1 MPLLFVGKQTC
12 GARLFNIIPRASF
25 TKRSITEHYRYH
37 PFFLWLLPTNPI
49 LMIAKFIGVKAA
61 VNYGLNKLRFISPV
75 HVDANLRVK
84 VVLKEVKDI
93 KGGIQVVSEVT
104 FEVEGG
110 DKPAAIAESVA
121 LYYF

>member
-1 MPLLFVGKQTC
+1 M
-12 GARLFNIIPRASF
+12 
-25 TKRSITEHYRYH
+25 
-37 PFFLWLLPTNPI
+37 
-49 LMIAKFIGVKAA
+49 
-61 VNYGLNKLRFISPV
+61 NYGLNKVVWSSSIILLLRFVTYPSLSIQLRFISPV
-75 HVDANLRVK
+75 HVGANLRVK

-110 DKPAAIAESVA
+110 DKPAAIAETVA

>member
-1 MPLLFVGKQTC
+1 MTV
-12 GARLFNIIPRASF
+12 ND
-25 TKRSITEHYRYH
+25 
-37 PFFLWLLPTNPI
+37 I
-49 LMIAKFIGVKAA
+49 LILISSGVKAA

-75 HVDANLRVK
+75 HVGANLRVK

-93 KGGIQVVSEVT
+93 KGGLQVVSEVT

-110 DKPAAIAESVA
+110 DKPAAVAETVG

>member
-1 MPLLFVGKQTC
+1 
-12 GARLFNIIPRASF
+12 
-25 TKRSITEHYRYH
+25 
-37 PFFLWLLPTNPI
+37 
-49 LMIAKFIGVKAA
+49 
-61 VNYGLNKLRFISPV
+61 VNYGLNKVVWSSSIILLLRFVTYPSLSIQLRFISPV
-75 HVDANLRVK
+75 HVGANLRVK

-110 DKPAAIAESVA
+110 DKPAAIAETVA

>member
-1 MPLLFVGKQTC
+1 M
-12 GARLFNIIPRASF
+12 
-25 TKRSITEHYRYH
+25 
-37 PFFLWLLPTNPI
+37 
-49 LMIAKFIGVKAA
+49 
-61 VNYGLNKLRFISPV
+61 NYGLNKVLHPVVPSFVCFDCVTYPSLSIQLRFISPV
-75 HVDANLRVK
+75 HVGANLRVK

-110 DKPAAIAESVA
+110 DKPAAIAETVA